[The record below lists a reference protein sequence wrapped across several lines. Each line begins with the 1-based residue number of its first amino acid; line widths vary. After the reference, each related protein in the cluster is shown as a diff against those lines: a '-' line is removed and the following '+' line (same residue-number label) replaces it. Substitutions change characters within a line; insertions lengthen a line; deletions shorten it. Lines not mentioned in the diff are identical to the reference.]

1 MSKLLQASDQITY
14 DKISTI
20 NFSLNH
26 NRINQV
32 PSECII
38 RSEATKTAKRRKL
51 IIASTSKRVEKIF
64 SEKFY
69 KAI

>member
-1 MSKLLQASDQITY
+1 MPKSLQASDEITY
-14 DKISTI
+14 DKISTT

-26 NRINQV
+26 NRISQV

-38 RSEATKTAKRRKL
+38 RSEATKAAKRRKL